1 MFERFFRAP
10 RAKGRPGRRARASAW
25 TTAIGACACA
35 LAWRATRDARAFDGA
50 MRWFDRSSLKASTR
64 ARGDEDAETA
74 LRAEMA
80 RVDAVTNE
88 LTTPGVAEGVRRA
101 TRAATRGDGTRDDV
115 GTARRPSEALAE
127 ACATLAATSACA
139 LLVKTAMNLIGR
151 RGFLDRER
159 REGGDTLDDASR
171 AAFLSA
177 TTTDFA
183 RRGVGELAAIARAI
197 VERELREFNDGREED
212 EASASWTREDAIDF
226 MRRCRETLSRALLVP
241 SDVFS
246 DPKALPFERKNRLHV
261 KAPRSFPSWESMLL
275 PPKNPDFDAALG
287 APSSG
292 AESLAERERQVLNLK
307 DIMNETRL
315 VIRSP
320 HFVVA
325 LNDAMHAAWASHA
338 DAMPQKFFGAT
349 RAARL
354 SLARAALV
362 VEATADRIAS
372 DPDGLLASIA
382 NESGVTYFG
391 NSIW

>member
-10 RAKGRPGRRARASAW
+10 RARGRPGRRARASAW

-50 MRWFDRSSLKASTR
+50 KRWFDRSSLKASTR

-159 REGGDTLDDASR
+159 REGGDTCLLYTSPSPRD
-171 AAFLSA
+171 
-177 TTTDFA
+177 
-183 RRGVGELAAIARAI
+183 RG
-197 VERELREFNDGREED
+197 
-212 EASASWTREDAIDF
+212 
-226 MRRCRETLSRALLVP
+226 
-241 SDVFS
+241 
-246 DPKALPFERKNRLHV
+246 
-261 KAPRSFPSWESMLL
+261 
-275 PPKNPDFDAALG
+275 
-287 APSSG
+287 
-292 AESLAERERQVLNLK
+292 
-307 DIMNETRL
+307 
-315 VIRSP
+315 
-320 HFVVA
+320 
-325 LNDAMHAAWASHA
+325 
-338 DAMPQKFFGAT
+338 
-349 RAARL
+349 
-354 SLARAALV
+354 
-362 VEATADRIAS
+362 
-372 DPDGLLASIA
+372 
-382 NESGVTYFG
+382 
-391 NSIW
+391 

>member
-1 MFERFFRAP
+1 M
-10 RAKGRPGRRARASAW
+10 
-25 TTAIGACACA
+25 
-35 LAWRATRDARAFDGA
+35 
-50 MRWFDRSSLKASTR
+50 SLKASTR

-101 TRAATRGDGTRDDV
+101 TRAATRGDGTRDV

-292 AESLAERERQVLNLK
+292 AESLAERERQVSNLK

>member
-10 RAKGRPGRRARASAW
+10 RAKERPGRRARASAW

-50 MRWFDRSSLKASTR
+50 KRWFDRSSLKASTR

-159 REGGDTLDDASR
+159 REGGTR
-171 AAFLSA
+171 W
-177 TTTDFA
+177 TT
-183 RRGVGELAAIARAI
+183 RRG
-197 VERELREFNDGREED
+197 
-212 EASASWTREDAIDF
+212 
-226 MRRCRETLSRALLVP
+226 RR
-241 SDVFS
+241 F
-246 DPKALPFERKNRLHV
+246 
-261 KAPRSFPSWESMLL
+261 
-275 PPKNPDFDAALG
+275 
-287 APSSG
+287 
-292 AESLAERERQVLNLK
+292 
-307 DIMNETRL
+307 
-315 VIRSP
+315 
-320 HFVVA
+320 
-325 LNDAMHAAWASHA
+325 
-338 DAMPQKFFGAT
+338 
-349 RAARL
+349 
-354 SLARAALV
+354 
-362 VEATADRIAS
+362 
-372 DPDGLLASIA
+372 
-382 NESGVTYFG
+382 
-391 NSIW
+391 

>member
-1 MFERFFRAP
+1 
-10 RAKGRPGRRARASAW
+10 
-25 TTAIGACACA
+25 
-35 LAWRATRDARAFDGA
+35 
-50 MRWFDRSSLKASTR
+50 
-64 ARGDEDAETA
+64 
-74 LRAEMA
+74 
-80 RVDAVTNE
+80 
-88 LTTPGVAEGVRRA
+88 
-101 TRAATRGDGTRDDV
+101 
-115 GTARRPSEALAE
+115 
-127 ACATLAATSACA
+127 
-139 LLVKTAMNLIGR
+139 MNLIGR

-292 AESLAERERQVLNLK
+292 AESLAERERQVSNLK

-315 VIRSP
+315 VIRAP